1 MKMFLYVFV
10 ATFLFAVS
18 IAFIVDLP
26 MWAKLAVLTWTAV
39 PALIN
44 EYQLRKQAAAAA
56 AEGANHSS
64 NALPDQML
72 HAYKE
77 SS

>member
-1 MKMFLYVFV
+1 MKTFRYVYV
-10 ATFLFAVS
+10 ATFLFAVA
-18 IAFIVDLP
+18 IAFIADLP
-26 MWAKLAVLTWTAV
+26 MWAKLAVLIWAAV
-39 PALIN
+39 PALIH
-44 EYQLRKQAAAAA
+44 EYQLRKRAATA
-56 AEGANHSS
+56 AEQAKYSS

>member
-1 MKMFLYVFV
+1 M
-10 ATFLFAVS
+10 ATFLFAVA
-18 IAFIVDLP
+18 IVFIVDLP
-26 MWAKLAVLTWTAV
+26 MWVKLAVLTWTAV
-39 PALIN
+39 PALVH
-44 EYQLRKQAAAAA
+44 EYQLRKRSAAA
-56 AEGANHSS
+56 AERANHSS

>member
-1 MKMFLYVFV
+1 MRMFRYVYV
-10 ATFLFAVS
+10 ATFLFAVA
-18 IAFIVDLP
+18 IAFVVDLP
-26 MWAKLAVLTWTAV
+26 MCAKLAVLTWTAI
-39 PALIN
+39 PALIH
-44 EYQLRKQAAAAA
+44 EYQLRKRAAA
-56 AEGANHSS
+56 AERGNCSS

>member
-1 MKMFLYVFV
+1 MKKFRYVYV
-10 ATFLFAVS
+10 ATFLFAVA

-26 MWAKLAVLTWTAV
+26 MWAKFAVLTWTAV
-39 PALIN
+39 PAPIN
-44 EYQLRKQAAAAA
+44 EYQLRKRSAAA
-56 AEGANHSS
+56 AERANHSS